1 MLTLSSIY
9 DTIGSNMEKLAPSF
23 PAVGPIVIDGRTNGS
38 SGPSVREPDEYHLD
52 GLVAEGLQAGQ
63 EIPGPQSAESENLPS
78 TQKWEPSV
86 LRPRHREILRRI
98 LEGATYVEIA
108 EAMGIHKQTVML
120 VATSPL
126 FRAELAKLES
136 EADFNIVQRAES
148 MSNEA
153 LDKLKTLMRSARSEF
168 LQKAAADRILD
179 TAGYSKIERRIV
191 GVVSGEDVIRELN
204 KRRREASSSGTSD
217 DGLRSDGLRSEAE
230 ISSPEQ
236 PEFVEDPRQRD
247 EWGKD

>member
-1 MLTLSSIY
+1 MIS
-9 DTIGSNMEKLAPSF
+9 DTVAAIIMEKLQPML
-23 PAVGPIVIDGRTNGS
+23 PVVPTGLNGA
-38 SGPSVREPDEYHLD
+38 GDHSVREPDNDDLD
-52 GLVAEGLQAGQ
+52 RIVREELLQAQ
-63 EIPGPQSAESENLPS
+63 STYEHKEIPGPLSAEE
-78 TQKWEPSV
+78 QKAIEKEGKWEPSV

-98 LEGATYVEIA
+98 LEGANYVEIA

-126 FRAELAKLES
+126 FRAELAKLEA

-168 LQKAAADRILD
+168 LQKSAAERILD

-204 KRRREASSSGTSD
+204 KRRREAAGAPSKVPA
-217 DGLRSDGLRSEAE
+217 EAE
-230 ISSPEQ
+230 VVAETKEWIK
-236 PEFVEDPRQRD
+236 DPRAVARD

>member
-1 MLTLSSIY
+1 
-9 DTIGSNMEKLAPSF
+9 MEKLAPSF
-23 PAVGPIVIDGRTNGS
+23 PAVGPIVVDGRNGT
-38 SGPSVREPDEYHLD
+38 GGASVRDPDEYHLD
-52 GLVAEGLQAGQ
+52 DLVKESLTAYKEL
-63 EIPGPQSAESENLPS
+63 PGPRAAEDENATS

-204 KRRREASSSGTSD
+204 KRRREASSSETSN
-217 DGLRSDGLRSEAE
+217 GELRGHSELRGSEAE

-236 PEFVEDPRQRD
+236 PEFVKDPREIARD